1 MYTGL
6 IERVGKL
13 SGTTSRGNGSVLTLS
28 HAPWESPLEL
38 GESVAV
44 QGACL
49 TVTSVGTGSFTAD
62 VLNETLQRTSL
73 GHLASGAAVNLER
86 ALRVGDRFGGH
97 MVSGHVDGCGQLAA
111 VTRAGDDYLFRITC
125 SEAISEEIVSKGSIA
140 LDGISLTIANE
151 APGWFE
157 VAVIP
162 HTWAHT
168 SLPSRKPG
176 NPMNLETD
184 ILGKYVRRYLG
195 GQQKPAGLTME
206 HLARAGLV

>member
-1 MYTGL
+1 MFTGL
-6 IERVGKL
+6 IEQVGEL
-13 SGTTSRGNGSVLTLS
+13 SGTTSRGNGAVLTLS

-111 VTRAGDDYLFRITC
+111 VTRVGDDYLFRITC
-125 SEAISEEIVSKGSIA
+125 REAISEEIVSKGSIA
-140 LDGISLTIANE
+140 LDGVSLTIANE

-184 ILGKYVRRYLG
+184 ILGKYVRRYLAG
-195 GQQKPAGLTME
+195 GKPEGGLTMA
-206 HLARAGLV
+206 HLERAGLA

>member
-1 MYTGL
+1 MFTGL
-6 IERVGKL
+6 IEQVGEL

-111 VTRAGDDYLFRITC
+111 VTRVGDDYLFRITC
-125 SEAISEEIVSKGSIA
+125 REAISEEIVSKGSIA
-140 LDGISLTIANE
+140 LDGVSLTIANE

-184 ILGKYVRRYLG
+184 ILGKYVRRYLAG
-195 GQQKPAGLTME
+195 GKPQGGLTMA
-206 HLARAGLV
+206 HLERAGLA

>member
-1 MYTGL
+1 MFTGL
-6 IERVGKL
+6 IEQVGEL

-111 VTRAGDDYLFRITC
+111 VTRVGDDYLFRITC
-125 SEAISEEIVSKGSIA
+125 REAISEEIVSKGSIA

-168 SLPSRKPG
+168 SLSSRKPG

-184 ILGKYVRRYLG
+184 ILGKYVRRYLAG
-195 GQQKPAGLTME
+195 GKPQGGLTMA
-206 HLARAGLV
+206 HLERAGLA

>member
-1 MYTGL
+1 MFTGL

-111 VTRAGDDYLFRITC
+111 VTRVGDDYLFRITC
-125 SEAISEEIVSKGSIA
+125 REAISEEIVSKGSIA
-140 LDGISLTIANE
+140 LDGVSLTIANE

-168 SLPSRKPG
+168 SLSSRKPG

-184 ILGKYVRRYLG
+184 ILGKYVRRYLAG
-195 GQQKPAGLTME
+195 GKPQGGLTMA
-206 HLARAGLV
+206 HLERAGLA

>member
-1 MYTGL
+1 MFTGL
-6 IERVGKL
+6 IEQVGEL

-111 VTRAGDDYLFRITC
+111 VTRAGDDYLLRITC
-125 SEAISEEIVSKGSIA
+125 REAISEEIVS
-140 LDGISLTIANE
+140 
-151 APGWFE
+151 
-157 VAVIP
+157 
-162 HTWAHT
+162 
-168 SLPSRKPG
+168 
-176 NPMNLETD
+176 
-184 ILGKYVRRYLG
+184 
-195 GQQKPAGLTME
+195 
-206 HLARAGLV
+206 

>member
-1 MYTGL
+1 MFTGL

-111 VTRAGDDYLFRITC
+111 VTRVGDDYLFRITC

-140 LDGISLTIANE
+140 LDGVSLTIANE

-168 SLPSRKPG
+168 SLSSRKPG

-184 ILGKYVRRYLG
+184 ILGKYVRRYLAG
-195 GQQKPAGLTME
+195 GKPQGGLTMA
-206 HLARAGLV
+206 HLERAGLA